1 MDRQLELLISD
12 AAKGLE
18 QAESVTTGEQMDF
31 TGFRGRVERMDDL
44 LIAALFPQHAGH
56 LKSLNI
62 PARLAREE
70 YLHEAMGHLKRCL
83 EAVLPGDEAERERIV
98 PVMLAALPEIRRAL
112 GTDLMA
118 AYQGDPAAKSQ
129 DEIIL
134 CYPAFI
140 AISTYRL
147 AHVLYRE
154 HVPLIPRVMSEYAHR
169 LTGIDIHPGA
179 TIGDYFFIDHGTG
192 VVIGETT
199 TIGQHVKLYQHV
211 TLGAKSFAVEEDGS
225 LVKGIKR
232 HPDIG
237 DNVVIYS
244 GATVLGGKTKI
255 GNGCVIGGSV
265 WLTHSVDPYK
275 MVLARAAVA
284 GDILLRDNLP
294 ELEDDDDTQ
303 KSQMAAML

>member
-1 MDRQLELLISD
+1 MDKNLENWITET
-12 AAKGLE
+12 ARGLE
-18 QAESVTTGEQMDF
+18 QAESNTAVGQMDF

-56 LKSLNI
+56 LKSLDI
-62 PARLAREE
+62 PARLAREQ
-70 YLHEAMGHLKRCL
+70 YLHEAMGHLARCL
-83 EAVLPGDEAERERIV
+83 EAVLQESELREEV
-98 PVMLAALPEIRRAL
+98 VHTMLRALPEIRRQL
-112 GTDLMA
+112 DTDLVA

-129 DEIIL
+129 DEVIL

-140 AISTYRL
+140 AISSYRL
-147 AHVLYRE
+147 AHVLYLER
-154 HVPLIPRVMSEYAHR
+154 VPLIPRVMTEYAHR

-199 TIGQHVKLYQHV
+199 TIGEHVKLYQHV

-237 DNVVIYS
+237 DNVVIYA
-244 GATVLGGKTKI
+244 GATVLGGDTRI
-255 GNGCVIGGSV
+255 GSGCVIGGSV
-265 WLTHSVDPYK
+265 WLTHSVEPMK
-275 MVLARAAVA
+275 MVLARTAVS

-294 ELEDDDDTQ
+294 DEH
-303 KSQMAAML
+303 

>member
-1 MDRQLELLISD
+1 MDRLLEQQIAE
-12 AAKGLE
+12 AARGLE
-18 QAESVTTGEQMDF
+18 QTEESGAEQMDF

-62 PARLAREE
+62 PARLAREQ

-83 EAVLPGDEAERERIV
+83 EAVLPTEEERERIV
-98 PVMLAALPEIRRAL
+98 PVMLQSLPEIRRQL
-112 GTDLMA
+112 DTDLQA
-118 AYQGDPAAKSQ
+118 AYQGDPAAKST

-134 CYPAFI
+134 CYPAFT

-147 AHVLYRE
+147 AHVLYSER
-154 HVPLIPRVMSEYAHR
+154 VPLIPRVMSEYAHR

-179 TIGDYFFIDHGTG
+179 AIGDYFFIDHGTG

-199 TIGQHVKLYQHV
+199 TIGRHVKLYQYV

-237 DNVVIYS
+237 DNVVIYA
-244 GATVLGGKTKI
+244 GATVLGGNTQI
-255 GNGCVIGGSV
+255 GSGCVIGGSV
-265 WLTHSVDPYK
+265 WLTHSVEPYK
-275 MVLARAAVA
+275 MVLARAAVS

-294 ELEDDDDTQ
+294 DTLSENEIEL
-303 KSQMAAML
+303 SQMAAML

>member
-1 MDRQLELLISD
+1 MDKL
-12 AAKGLE
+12 LE
-18 QAESVTTGEQMDF
+18 QQIYDAVRGLGEIEESGSAKMDF

-62 PARLAREE
+62 PARLAREQ

-83 EAVLPGDEAERERIV
+83 EAVLPAEEERERII
-98 PVMLAALPEIRRAL
+98 PAMLKSLPEIRRQL
-112 GTDLMA
+112 DTDLQA
-118 AYQGDPAAKSQ
+118 AYQGDPAAKST

-140 AISTYRL
+140 AIATYRL
-147 AHVLYRE
+147 AHVLYTE
-154 HVPLIPRVMSEYAHR
+154 QVPLIPRVMSEYAHR

-179 TIGDYFFIDHGTG
+179 TIGDSFFIDHGTG

-199 TIGQHVKLYQHV
+199 TIGRHVKLYQHV

-237 DNVVIYS
+237 DNVVIYA
-244 GATVLGGKTKI
+244 GATVLGGNTHI
-255 GNGCVIGGSV
+255 GSGCVIGGSV
-265 WLTHSVDPYK
+265 WLTHSVEPYK
-275 MVLARAAVA
+275 MVLARAAVS

-294 ELEDDDDTQ
+294 ETLSDNEIEL
-303 KSQMAAML
+303 SQMAAML

>member
-1 MDRQLELLISD
+1 MDRLLEQQIAE
-12 AAKGLE
+12 AARGLE
-18 QAESVTTGEQMDF
+18 QTEESGAEQMDF

-62 PARLAREE
+62 PARLAREQ

-83 EAVLPGDEAERERIV
+83 EAVLPAEEERERIV
-98 PVMLAALPEIRRAL
+98 PAMLRSLPEIRRQL
-112 GTDLMA
+112 GTDLEA
-118 AYQGDPAAKSQ
+118 AYRGDPAARSI

-134 CYPAFI
+134 CYPAFT

-147 AHVLYRE
+147 AHVLYSER
-154 HVPLIPRVMSEYAHR
+154 VPLIPRVMSEYAHR

-179 TIGDYFFIDHGTG
+179 AIGDYFFIDHGTG

-199 TIGQHVKLYQHV
+199 TIGRHVKLYQHV

-237 DNVVIYS
+237 DNVVIYA
-244 GATVLGGKTKI
+244 GATVLGGNTQI
-255 GNGCVIGGSV
+255 GSGCVIGGSV
-265 WLTHSVDPYK
+265 WLTHSVEPYK
-275 MVLARAAVA
+275 MVLARAAVS

-294 ELEDDDDTQ
+294 DTLSENEIEL
-303 KSQMAAML
+303 SQMAAML

>member
-1 MDRQLELLISD
+1 MDRLLEQQIAD
-12 AAKGLE
+12 AARGLE
-18 QAESVTTGEQMDF
+18 QTEENGAEQMDF

-62 PARLAREE
+62 PARLAREQ

-83 EAVLPGDEAERERIV
+83 EAVLPAEEERERIV
-98 PVMLAALPEIRRAL
+98 PVMLRSLPEIRRQL
-112 GTDLMA
+112 DTDLQA
-118 AYQGDPAAKSQ
+118 AYQGDPAAKST

-134 CYPAFI
+134 CYPAFT

-147 AHVLYRE
+147 AHVLYSER
-154 HVPLIPRVMSEYAHR
+154 VPLIPRVMSEYAHR

-199 TIGQHVKLYQHV
+199 TIGRNVKLYQHV

-237 DNVVIYS
+237 DNVVIYA
-244 GATVLGGKTKI
+244 GATVLGGNTRI
-255 GNGCVIGGSV
+255 GSGCVIGGSV
-265 WLTHSVDPYK
+265 WLTHSVEPYK
-275 MVLARAAVA
+275 MVLARAAVS

-294 ELEDDDDTQ
+294 DALSENELEQ
-303 KSQMAAML
+303 SRMAAML

>member
-1 MDRQLELLISD
+1 MDRLLEQQIAE
-12 AAKGLE
+12 AARGLE
-18 QAESVTTGEQMDF
+18 QMEENGAEPMDF

-62 PARLAREE
+62 PARLAREQ

-83 EAVLPGDEAERERIV
+83 EAVLPAEEERERIV
-98 PVMLAALPEIRRAL
+98 PVMLRSLPEIRRQL
-112 GTDLMA
+112 DTDLQA
-118 AYQGDPAAKSQ
+118 AYQGDPAAKST

-147 AHVLYRE
+147 AHVLYAE
-154 HVPLIPRVMSEYAHR
+154 KVPLIPRVMSEYAHR

-211 TLGAKSFAVEEDGS
+211 TLGAKSFAVEDT
-225 LVKGIKR
+225 R
-232 HPDIG
+232 
-237 DNVVIYS
+237 S
-244 GATVLGGKTKI
+244 G
-255 GNGCVIGGSV
+255 
-265 WLTHSVDPYK
+265 
-275 MVLARAAVA
+275 LAHA
-284 GDILLRDNLP
+284 GYTGAGRCLKASRERLC
-294 ELEDDDDTQ
+294 
-303 KSQMAAML
+303 